1 MMKIWTYTFWGR
13 PRRDDARAGWRGPA
27 AATAVL
33 VLATVALGLGTQPF
47 LRLADDAAAEII
59 APDAYIRAVLGR
71 RSAEGSIP

>member
-1 MMKIWTYTFWGR
+1 
-13 PRRDDARAGWRGPA
+13 
-27 AATAVL
+27 VL